1 MSQPFV
7 HRHSGDVDMT
17 PWKGAKPAGAILIA
31 IILGRACP
39 ISANLL
45 AMNKVNKCK
54 AEQNYK
60 KVAHC

>member
-1 MSQPFV
+1 MFSVIEVVAVCVMFNWFWWV
-7 HRHSGDVDMT
+7 N
-17 PWKGAKPAGAILIA
+17 
-31 IILGRACP
+31 RACP